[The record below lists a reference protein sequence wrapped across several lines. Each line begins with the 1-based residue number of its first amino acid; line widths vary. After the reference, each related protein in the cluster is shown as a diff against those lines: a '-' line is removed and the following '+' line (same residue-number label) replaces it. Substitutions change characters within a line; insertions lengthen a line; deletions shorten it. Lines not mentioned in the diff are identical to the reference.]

1 MVEER
6 EHSLEGEGE
15 DSKESKPERKRKGWT
30 WRDENEK
37 GKSVAKKNR
46 GWVIRVTRGTSR
58 LLRGIRAGGG
68 FDALH
73 HEIHLDQVRMDG
85 WREGVKGRR

>member
-1 MVEER
+1 M
-6 EHSLEGEGE
+6 
-15 DSKESKPERKRKGWT
+15 
-30 WRDENEK
+30 
-37 GKSVAKKNR
+37 AKKNR

-73 HEIHLDQVRMDG
+73 HEIHLDQFAREDG
-85 WREGVKGRR
+85 EKG